1 MKENSLES
9 SDRRSFLK
17 QTGRI
22 LIGFNLLPLAFCTLK
37 AEDGEEGY
45 LGPPRDKGLID
56 SWIRIGADGQV
67 TVLTGKMELGQGI
80 KTAIMQIAAEELDVE
95 MDRVSIIIAD
105 TAHTQDERY
114 TAGSASLEGSGMTIR
129 KAAAEARKILIY
141 LAAEKLDRNPED
153 LIVQDGSISDGNR
166 SVTYWELLDGKDLQG
181 TISDDIKVK
190 DPSTYKLVGTPY
202 PRKDIIDMV
211 TGGEVY
217 VQDLRLPD
225 MLHARVYRPP
235 SYGAKVK
242 SIPSAGVEQM
252 PGIVKLVRDGDFIGV
267 IANEEY
273 QAIKAL
279 QVLQMDSEWEQLS
292 LHPTQDLLIKQM
304 MAEADGEEVEKTA
317 DRPFS
322 EDANTITATYT
333 KPYQMH
339 ASIGP
344 SCAVAQFDGKDLTVW
359 SHTQGV
365 YPLRRTLSDLLNIN
379 EENIRVK
386 GVPGAGCYGHN
397 GADDVAA
404 DAALMAT
411 AHPGPPIRVQWMR
424 YDEHAWEPYGSAM
437 AFELKG
443 NVSNG
448 KVSAWRTK
456 LWSDT
461 HSTRPGGKAGHFI
474 AARTL
479 ENPKRFDAGGFSAGS
494 YRNSIPLYDFP
505 KEIIHHKYSGPLR
518 TSALRSLGAYGNIFA
533 LESFM
538 DELAISGNVD
548 PVQFRLDHLK
558 NERAKDVIRLAAEK
572 VGWDRYKKGNGTGIG
587 IAFSQYKNVAAYL
600 AVIVEIAV
608 DKANKTYII
617 KKMTAAIDAGQT
629 INPDGLKNQTEGG
642 MIQAASWTL
651 YEEVKYDDRGIISTN
666 WETYPI
672 MRFASVPEIEVHI
685 IDRPNEKPLG
695 AGEAAQG
702 PVGAAIANAIYNA
715 TGSRLRNLPLTPDK
729 IDWDIV

>member
-1 MKENSLES
+1 MKDKNIKSP
-9 SDRRSFLK
+9 DRRQFLK
-17 QTGRI
+17 HTGRI
-22 LIGFNLLPLAFCTLK
+22 MIGFHLLPLSFCAIK
-37 AEDGEEGY
+37 AEEVEEGY
-45 LGPPRDKGLID
+45 LGPLRDKGNID
-56 SWIRIGADGQV
+56 SWIQIGADGHV

-80 KTAIMQIAAEELDVE
+80 KTAIMQIAAEELDVN

-105 TAHTQDERY
+105 TAYTQDERY
-114 TAGSASLEGSGMTIR
+114 TAGSASIEGSGMTIR
-129 KAAAEARKILIY
+129 KAAAEARKIL
-141 LAAEKLDRNPED
+141 LDMAADKLGQNPGDLRVED
-153 LIVQDGSISDGNR
+153 GTVRAGSSSIS
-166 SVTYWELLDGKDLQG
+166 YWELLEGKDLWG
-181 TISDDIKVK
+181 TISDSVKVK
-190 DPSTYKLVGTPY
+190 DPSDYQLVGTSF

-217 VQDLRLPD
+217 VQDLRLPG
-225 MLHARVYRPP
+225 MVHARVYRPP
-235 SYGAKVK
+235 SYGARVK
-242 SIPSAGVEQM
+242 SIPSGKVSDLPGVL
-252 PGIVKLVRDGDFIGV
+252 KLVRDGNFVGV
-267 IANEEY
+267 IATEEY
-273 QAIKAL
+273 QAVKAL
-279 QVLQMDSEWEQLS
+279 QVLQRDSEWEQVS
-292 LHPTQDLLIKQM
+292 LHPGQDQLIKEM
-304 MAEADGEEVEKTA
+304 MAEAKGEEVEKTMDA
-317 DRPFS
+317 PFS
-322 EDANTITATYT
+322 EDERTISAIYT

-344 SCAVAQFDGKDLTVW
+344 SCAVAQYDGDKLTVW

-365 YPLRRTLSDLLNIN
+365 YPLRRTLADLLKIK

-404 DAALMAT
+404 DAALLAK
-411 AHPGPPIRVQWMR
+411 AHPGPPVRVQWMR

-448 KVSAWRTK
+448 KISAWRTK

-474 AARTL
+474 VARTL
-479 ENPKRFDAGGFSAGS
+479 ENPRKFDAGGFSAGS

-538 DELAISGNVD
+538 DELAHSDGQD

-572 VGWDRYKKGNGTGIG
+572 AGWKDSKNGSGRGLG
-587 IAFSQYKNVAAYL
+587 IAFSQYKNTAAYL
-600 AVIVEIAV
+600 AVVAEVEV
-608 DKANKTYII
+608 DKTNKDYKIL
-617 KKMTAAIDAGQT
+617 KMTAAIDSGQT

-642 MIQAASWTL
+642 IIQAASWTL
-651 YEEVKYDDRGIISTN
+651 LEEVKYDERGIISTN

-672 MRFASVPEIEVHI
+672 MRFASVPKIEVHV
-685 IDRPNEKPLG
+685 IDRPEEKPLG

-702 PVGAAIANAIYNA
+702 PVGAAIANAIFNA
-715 TGSRLRNLPLTPDK
+715 TGSRLRDLPLLPEK
-729 IDWDIV
+729 INWNF

>member
-1 MKENSLES
+1 MKDNNLESLE
-9 SDRRSFLK
+9 RRSFLR

-22 LIGFNLLPLAFCTLK
+22 LIGFNLLPLSFCSIQ
-37 AEDGEEGY
+37 AEEGERRY
-45 LGPPRDKGLID
+45 LGPIRDKGEID

-80 KTAIMQIAAEELDVE
+80 KTAMMQIAAEELDVS

-105 TAHTQDERY
+105 TAYTQDERY
-114 TAGSASLEGSGMTIR
+114 TAGSASIESSGMTIR
-129 KAAAEARKILIY
+129 RAAAEARKIL
-141 LAAEKLDRNPED
+141 LDMAAEKLGQRKGDLSIED
-153 LIVQDGSISDGNR
+153 GTVSAGHS
-166 SVTYWELLDGKDLQG
+166 SVSYWELLEGKELEG
-181 TISDDIKVK
+181 KISDDVKMK
-190 DPSTYKLVGTPY
+190 DPSAYRLVGTPY
-202 PRKDIIDMV
+202 PRKDITDMV
-211 TGGEVY
+211 TGGQVY
-217 VQDLRLPD
+217 VQDLRLPG

-235 SYGAKVK
+235 SYGARVK
-242 SIPSAGVEQM
+242 SIPSSKVNGM
-252 PGIVKLVRDGDFIGV
+252 PGVVKLVRDGNFVGV
-267 IANEEY
+267 IAGEEY

-279 QVLQMDSEWEQLS
+279 QVLQMESDWEQVS
-292 LHPTQDLLIKQM
+292 LHPAQDALVKEM
-304 MAEADGEEVEKTA
+304 MAEAKGEEVEKTM
-317 DRPFS
+317 DSPFA
-322 EDANTITATYT
+322 EDNRTVSAVYT

-344 SCAVAQFDGKDLTVW
+344 SCALAQYDGKDLTVW

-365 YPLRRTLSDLLNIN
+365 YPLRRTLADLLKIN

-404 DAALMAT
+404 DAALMAK
-411 AHPGPPIRVQWMR
+411 AHPGPPVRVQWMR

-448 KVSAWRTK
+448 KISAWRTK

-461 HSTRPGGKAGHFI
+461 HSTRPGGNAGHFI

-479 ENPKRFDAGGFSAGS
+479 ENPRKFEAGGFSAGS

-538 DELAISGNVD
+538 DELAHSDQRD
-548 PVQFRLDHLK
+548 PVKFRLDHLK
-558 NERAKDVIRLAAEK
+558 SERAKDVIRLAAVK
-572 VGWDRYKKGNGTGIG
+572 VGWDIYQKQPGRGIG
-587 IAFSQYKNVAAYL
+587 IAFSQYKNTAAYL
-600 AVIVEIAV
+600 AVVVEVEI
-608 DKANKTYII
+608 DTANRDYKII
-617 KKMTAAIDAGQT
+617 KMTAAIDAGQT

-642 MIQAASWTL
+642 IIQAASWTL
-651 YEEVKYDDRGIISTN
+651 FEEVKYDERGIISTN

-672 MRFASVPEIEVHI
+672 MRFASVPLIEVHV

-702 PVGAAIANAIYNA
+702 PVGAAMANAIFNA
-715 TGSRLRNLPLTPDK
+715 TGSRLRDLPLSPEK
-729 IDWDIV
+729 INWDHT

>member
-1 MKENSLES
+1 MNDNTPKSP
-9 SDRRSFLK
+9 DRRQFLK

-22 LIGFNLLPLAFCTLK
+22 LIGFNLLPLSFCSLN
-37 AEDGEEGY
+37 AEEGKEDY
-45 LGPPRDKGLID
+45 MGPKRDKNNLD

-80 KTAIMQIAAEELDVE
+80 KTAIMQIAAEELDVS

-105 TAHTQDERY
+105 TEHTQDERY
-114 TAGSASLEGSGMTIR
+114 TAGSASIEGSGMTIR
-129 KAAAEARKILIY
+129 KAAAEARKML
-141 LAAEKLDRNPED
+141 LDMASEKLGQGPEN
-153 LIVQDGSISDGNR
+153 LKVEDGQVSAGGA
-166 SVTYWELLDGKDLQG
+166 SVSYWELLEGKDLEG
-181 TISDDIKVK
+181 IISDNVKAK
-190 DPSTYKLVGTPY
+190 DPADYKLVGTPY
-202 PRKDIIDMV
+202 PRTDIVNMV

-217 VQDLRLPD
+217 VQDLRLPG

-235 SYGAKVK
+235 SYGARVI
-242 SIPSAGVEQM
+242 SIPSDRVEVM
-252 PGIVKLVRDGDFIGV
+252 PGVVKLVRDGDFIGV
-267 IANEEY
+267 IAAEEY

-279 QVLQMDSEWEQLS
+279 QVLQMDSKWEQIS
-292 LHPTQDLLIKQM
+292 LHPRQDLLMKEM
-304 MAEADGEEVEKTA
+304 MAEAEGEEVEKTLES
-317 DRPFS
+317 PFS
-322 EDANTITATYT
+322 ENIKTVSAIYT

-344 SCAVAQFDGKDLTVW
+344 SCAVAQFDGKSLMVW

-365 YPLRRTLSDLLNIN
+365 YPLRRTLADLLDMK

-386 GVPGAGCYGHN
+386 GGPGAGCYGHN

-404 DAALMAT
+404 DAALLAH
-411 AHPGPPIRVQWMR
+411 AHPGPPVRVQWMR

-437 AFELKG
+437 VFELKG

-448 KVSAWRTK
+448 KIAAWRTK

-461 HSTRPGGKAGHFI
+461 HSTRPGGKAGHFL
-474 AARTL
+474 AARNL
-479 ENPKRFDAGGFSAGS
+479 ENPREFDAGGFSAGS

-505 KEIIHHKYSGPLR
+505 REIIHHKYSGPLR

-538 DELAISGNVD
+538 DELAHSDQKD
-548 PVQFRLDHLK
+548 PVKFRLDHLD
-558 NERAKDVIRLAAEK
+558 NERAKEVIRLAAEK
-572 VGWDRYKKGNGTGIG
+572 AGWGNYQRAGVKGIG
-587 IAFSQYKNVAAYL
+587 IAFSQYKNSAAYL
-600 AVIVEIAV
+600 AVVVEIEV
-608 DKANKTYII
+608 DKNNKTYLI

-642 MIQAASWTL
+642 IIQAASWTL
-651 YEEVKYDDRGIISTN
+651 FEEVKYDEKGIISTN

-672 MRFASVPEIEVHI
+672 MRFSSVPKIDVHV
-685 IDRPNEKPLG
+685 IDRPNERPLG

-702 PVGAAIANAIYNA
+702 PVGAAIANAIFSA
-715 TGSRLRNLPLTPDK
+715 TGSRLRDLPLLPEK
-729 IDWDIV
+729 IDWDF

>member
-1 MKENSLES
+1 MIDATPES
-9 SDRRSFLK
+9 PDRRQFLK
-17 QTGRI
+17 NTGRI
-22 LIGFNLLPLAFCTLK
+22 LIGFNLLPLSFCTLS
-37 AEDGEEGY
+37 AEEAENDY
-45 LGPPRDKGLID
+45 VGPLRDKGQID
-56 SWIRIGADGQV
+56 AWVQIGADGRV

-80 KTAIMQIAAEELDVE
+80 KTALMQIAAEELDVH

-105 TAHTQDERY
+105 TEYTQDERY
-114 TAGSASLEGSGMTIR
+114 TAGSASIESSGMTIR
-129 KAAAEARKILIY
+129 KAAAEARKL
-141 LAAEKLDRNPED
+141 LLDMAAKKLGQSNDNLKVED
-153 LIVQDGSISDGNR
+153 GLVSGGGNEV
-166 SVTYWELLDGKDLQG
+166 SYWELLEGKDLQG
-181 TISDDIKVK
+181 TISNDIRVK
-190 DPSTYKLVGTPY
+190 DPADYRLVGKPY
-202 PRKDIIDMV
+202 PRKDITEMV

-217 VQDLRLPD
+217 VQDLRLPG

-235 SYGAKVK
+235 SYGARVI
-242 SIPSAGVEQM
+242 SIPSDRVEVM
-252 PGIVKLVRDGDFIGV
+252 PGVVKLVRDGNFVGV
-267 IANEEY
+267 IAKEEY

-279 QVLQMDSEWEQLS
+279 QVLQLDSKWEQAS
-292 LHPTQDLLIKQM
+292 LHPAQDALLKEM
-304 MAEADGEEVEKTA
+304 MAEAKGEEVEKTLEH
-317 DRPFS
+317 PFTENAGAVS
-322 EDANTITATYT
+322 ALYT

-344 SCAVAQFDGKDLTVW
+344 SCAVAKYDGVYMTVW

-365 YPLRRTLSDLLNIN
+365 YPLRRTLADLLDIK

-404 DAALMAT
+404 DAALLAKS
-411 AHPGPPIRVQWMR
+411 HPGDPVRVQWMR

-443 NVSNG
+443 NISN
-448 KVSAWRTK
+448 SRITSWRTK

-461 HSTRPGGKAGHFI
+461 HSARPGGKAGHFI

-479 ENPKRFDAGGFSAGS
+479 ENPRKFDAGGFSAGS

-505 KEIIHHKYSGPLR
+505 REIIHHKYSGPLR

-538 DELAISGNVD
+538 DELAHSARID
-548 PVQFRLDHLK
+548 PVKFRLDHLT

-572 VGWDRYKKGNGTGIG
+572 AGWGNRPNKNGIGQG
-587 IAFSQYKNVAAYL
+587 IAFSQYKNTAAYL
-600 AVIVEIAV
+600 AVVVEVQV
-608 DKANKTYII
+608 DKTNKKYGIN
-617 KKMTAAIDAGQT
+617 KMTAAIDAGQT

-642 MIQAASWTL
+642 IIQAASWTL
-651 YEEVKYDDRGIISTN
+651 YEEVKYDKNGIISTN

-672 MRFASVPEIEVHI
+672 MRFASVPEIEVHV
-685 IDRPNEKPLG
+685 IDRPKEKPLG

-702 PVGAAIANAIYNA
+702 PVGAAIANAIFRA
-715 TGSRLRNLPLTPDK
+715 TGSRLRNLPLLPEK
-729 IDWDIV
+729 INWNF